1 MGGCLES
8 VELKKVYSLE
18 IEQSRLYYAN
28 GVLVSNTT
36 GEDHAADEL
45 RYVCTSR
52 PSMGV
57 LLRDIMRPKALS
69 ECERDFLSAQS
80 GASETAVLDGLSLPQ
95 SAGSDDFITGVR
107 VHVSR

>member
-1 MGGCLES
+1 MTDMED
-8 VELKKVYSLE
+8 
-18 IEQSRLYYAN
+18 ID
-28 GVLVSNTT
+28 TT

-69 ECERDFLSAQS
+69 ECELDFLSAQS
-80 GASETAVLDGLSLPQ
+80 GASESAVLDGLSLPQ